1 MARLGRTG
9 KRRKTRLVR
18 RKRGELFDYVPS
30 PTTRSG
36 TRRDLRGTDL
46 QRRIRVAE
54 RDLREREREK
64 VVAERMR
71 ALFIVW
77 RRNGCE
83 LDGIQNRDVTYLD
96 GGSWRY

>member
-46 QRRIRVAE
+46 RRRIRVAE
-54 RDLREREREK
+54 RDLREREREGGSEED
-64 VVAERMR
+64 AGAFHCLAPEWMR
-71 ALFIVW
+71 A
-77 RRNGCE
+77 
-83 LDGIQNRDVTYLD
+83 
-96 GGSWRY
+96 

>member
-46 QRRIRVAE
+46 RRRIRVAE
-54 RDLREREREK
+54 RDLREREREGGSGED
-64 VVAERMR
+64 AGAFHCLAPEWMR
-71 ALFIVW
+71 A
-77 RRNGCE
+77 
-83 LDGIQNRDVTYLD
+83 
-96 GGSWRY
+96 